1 MSSGLIPGSGL
12 QICLSMQS
20 PASLWAGLP
29 NLWAKRCLDDPAA
42 GVGGLGLRGSQPVR
56 PGPQTA
62 LGEAQVAVRGDLRE
76 CGKGPSQEG
85 FT

>member
-1 MSSGLIPGSGL
+1 M
-12 QICLSMQS
+12 CLSVQS
-20 PASLWAGLP
+20 PASVWAGLP

-42 GVGGLGLRGSQPVR
+42 GSGGPGLRGGQPVR

-62 LGEAQVAVRGDLRE
+62 LGEAQVAIRGALRGY
-76 CGKGPSQEG
+76 GKGLSWEG